1 MNYSKVKPISTKINW
16 EQSSKLVKASNAIYT
31 IKKIGGK

>member
-1 MNYSKVKPISTKINW
+1 MNYSKLKPINTKIDW

-31 IKKIGGK
+31 VKKVGGK